1 MLFMR
6 QLQIDSTSIPRR
18 MTVERPSKGRR
29 TAVERQ
35 SNGRRIVVVT
45 SALLGMSVGA
55 VDSLIFGDDSTK
67 IRQLPDLACT
77 SRLDST

>member
-6 QLQIDSTSIPRR
+6 QLQLDSTSIRRR
-18 MTVERPSKGRR
+18 MTVERPS
-29 TAVERQ
+29 
-35 SNGRRIVVVT
+35 NGNQIVVVT
-45 SALLGMSVGA
+45 SALQGISVGA
-55 VDSLIFGDDSTK
+55 VDSLVFGDDSTK